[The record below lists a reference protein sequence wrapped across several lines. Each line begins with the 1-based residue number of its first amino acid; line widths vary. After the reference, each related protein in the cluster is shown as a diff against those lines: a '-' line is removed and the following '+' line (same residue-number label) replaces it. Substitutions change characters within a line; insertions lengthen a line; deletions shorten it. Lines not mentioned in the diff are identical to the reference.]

1 MKKLSTALILILI
14 SALLCACGPASAPP
28 SDTEPVPDTTAA
40 PEPIDRKQAVELA
53 SEHWGV
59 RSGEV
64 DEQTGF
70 RMNIFIDETPT
81 EQSNRF
87 RLALRWLVDGHYST
101 VDEIYIDADSGEI
114 IHPGEETKINEPID
128 REHAIELA
136 SEFWK
141 VEPGDIDEVT
151 GFMMNIFVDAEPTA
165 EKNWFEMS
173 LRWLVD
179 GKMYSVVDEIYID
192 ADSGEISYPGE
203 ADF

>member
-28 SDTEPVPDTTAA
+28 PETEPVPDTTAA

-101 VDEIYIDADSGEI
+101 VDEIYIDAGSGEI
-114 IHPGEETKINEPID
+114 IPYTP
-128 REHAIELA
+128 
-136 SEFWK
+136 EF
-141 VEPGDIDEVT
+141 
-151 GFMMNIFVDAEPTA
+151 
-165 EKNWFEMS
+165 
-173 LRWLVD
+173 
-179 GKMYSVVDEIYID
+179 
-192 ADSGEISYPGE
+192 
-203 ADF
+203 